1 MNKICASPAE
11 AVADVFDGAVIMIG
25 GFGPVGSPAKLVF
38 ALADQG
44 ARDLTI
50 ITNNVGLGD
59 RLDVLFENRQVR
71 KFIGSFPIRTWGAR
85 TTFLQTQW
93 RAGEIE
99 VEVVPQGTVAERIR
113 AGGAGLGGF
122 YTPTGVG
129 TVVEQGK
136 ERRTLNGREYILE
149 MPLHA
154 DFALIRAQRADAMGN
169 LVYRMATRNFNPV
182 MATAADITIAEVQE
196 IVPAGALDPE
206 VIVTPGIFVKRIV
219 QAERDEIRWFDS

>member
-1 MNKICASPAE
+1 MNKIYATPAE
-11 AVADVFDGAVIMIG
+11 AVADVFDGAVVMIG
-25 GFGPVGSPAKLVF
+25 GFGPVGSPARLVF

-50 ITNNVGLGD
+50 ISNNVGLGD
-59 RLDVLFENRQVR
+59 RLDALFENRQVR
-71 KFIGSFPIRTWGAR
+71 KFIGSFPVRTWGAR
-85 TTFLQTQW
+85 TTFLEKQW

-136 ERRTLNGREYILE
+136 ERRTLSGREHILE
-149 MPLHA
+149 MPLRA
-154 DFALIRAQRADAMGN
+154 DFALIRAQRADTMGN

-182 MATAADITIAEVQE
+182 MATAAEVTIAEAQE
-196 IVPAGALDPE
+196 IVPAGTLDPE
-206 VIVTPGIFVKRIV
+206 VIVTPGIFVTRIV
-219 QAERDEIRWFDS
+219 QAERDEVRWFDS

>member
-1 MNKICASPAE
+1 MNKIYVSPAE
-11 AVADVFDGAVIMIG
+11 AVADVFDGAVVMIG

-50 ITNNVGLGD
+50 ISNNVGLGD

-71 KFIGSFPIRTWGAR
+71 KFIGSFPFRTWGSK
-85 TTFLQTQW
+85 TTFLVDQW

-113 AGGAGLGGF
+113 AAGAGLGGF

-136 ERRTLNGREYILE
+136 ERRTLNGREYIFE
-149 MPLHA
+149 KPLRA
-154 DFALIRAQRADAMGN
+154 DFALIRAHRADTMGN
-169 LVYRMATRNFNPV
+169 LVFKEAARNFNPV
-182 MATAADITIAEVQE
+182 MATAADVTIAEAQE
-196 IVPAGALDPE
+196 IVPAGTLDPE
-206 VIVTPGIFVKRIV
+206 VVVTPGVYVKRIV
-219 QAERDEIRWFDS
+219 QAERDEVRWFDS

>member
-1 MNKICASPAE
+1 MNKVYAGPAE
-11 AVADVFDGAVIMIG
+11 AVADVFDGAVVMIG
-25 GFGPVGSPAKLVF
+25 GFGPVGSPARLVF

-50 ITNNVGLGD
+50 ISNNVGLGD
-59 RLDVLFENRQVR
+59 RLDALFENRQVR
-71 KFIGSFPIRTWGAR
+71 KFIGSFPVRTWGAR
-85 TTFLQTQW
+85 TTFLEKQW

-136 ERRTLNGREYILE
+136 ERRTLSGREHILE
-149 MPLHA
+149 MPLRA
-154 DFALIRAQRADAMGN
+154 DFALIRAQRADTMGN

-182 MATAADITIAEVQE
+182 MATAAEVTIAEAQE
-196 IVPAGALDPE
+196 IVPAGTLDPE
-206 VIVTPGIFVKRIV
+206 VIVTPGIFVTRIV
-219 QAERDEIRWFDS
+219 QAERDEVRWFDS